1 MKQISEAWHDLGA
14 GRPSTKSSEGF
25 GERANRVWASLTAVF
40 GDRFSREFGSE
51 PSAEWAAAVAGL
63 RDIEITNGLKRLAEE
78 GRAHPP
84 NLSEFVAAC
93 RKAER
98 PREIHSAPKLLE
110 MHSGVSPLCR
120 TGLLRIGAG
129 HPEYRGS
136 IADPHS
142 LPGRPRG
149 VDLIDWLKGEA
160 PEDIKA
166 YCRAGVEWSRRNKAI
181 ALPGF
186 MRLVSAIELRGDRA

>member
-1 MKQISEAWHDLGA
+1 MQHVTEALPDLNDQ
-14 GRPSTKSSEGF
+14 PSQTSSDTSIGS
-25 GERANRVWASLTAVF
+25 RAAKVWLSLIEAF
-40 GDRFSREFGSE
+40 GDRFSREFGDE
-51 PSAEWAAAVAGL
+51 PSFAWVSAISKLSDAQIIAGL
-63 RDIEITNGLKRLAEE
+63 DRLTQR
-78 GRAHPP
+78 GTGHPP
-84 NLSEFVAAC
+84 NLDEFRTAC
-93 RKAER
+93 LKHER